1 MKLPLRVANINHQR
15 EMTVNDDA
23 GVEALLKDAIYR
35 AQQNL
40 ISLQDA
46 DGYWIGELIVD
57 STLCSDYIT
66 FMHWS
71 GEIDLELRQKC
82 VDHILSRQLP
92 DGGWNIYPEGP
103 SEVNA
108 SVKAYL
114 SLKLAGFS
122 RDDPLL
128 ALARAKIHELGGIE
142 KTNTYARLYLALL
155 GQIPWDAVPTIPVE
169 FLLLPRWLPVHLY
182 AVSSWTRAMVVPLA
196 IINNYKPTRALA
208 EDRGIRELY
217 IDPTKVPRQRASGL
231 KQFFILIDRCLKL
244 IEGNGI
250 LPLRK
255 SALAVAERWMIERIG
270 DGCSGLAAI
279 FPAMLNSMIAL
290 RCLGYRPD
298 HPIYR
303 KAEADF
309 RELFVDDEQG
319 FRIQPCFSPIWDTA
333 ITLVALARSGIDESH
348 PSSRNAVRWLLSQ
361 EVRIAGDWV
370 VNNPAPEPT
379 GWCFEFNNPYC
390 PDVDDTA
397 MVLLA
402 LHIAGYRED
411 PALYDRVVRWL
422 LSFQNRDGG
431 WAAFDKDVQNP
442 LLENVPF
449 ADHNAILDP
458 SCCDVT
464 ARVLEILG
472 NLGFRQ
478 THHAIG
484 RAVRFL
490 KEKQEKDGAWY
501 GRWGVNYIYGTSQ
514 VLRGLLAIDVDM
526 NEPWVQRGRDW
537 LERHQNADGGWGE
550 TVASYDDSELRGRGV
565 STPSQTAWA
574 VLGLCAFQETRR
586 RSIENGIRYLINTQ
600 NPDGSWS
607 ETLITGTG
615 FPRVFYLK
623 YDMYRNNW
631 PLLAL
636 ARYGAGISVSR
647 PQTAIASRVADIVHH
662 HPERDPEA
670 AFSSLISGFV
680 SLPVFALLK
689 DLLTKLDHG

>member
-1 MKLPLRVANINHQR
+1 
-15 EMTVNDDA
+15 
-23 GVEALLKDAIYR
+23 
-35 AQQNL
+35 
-40 ISLQDA
+40 
-46 DGYWIGELIVD
+46 
-57 STLCSDYIT
+57 
-66 FMHWS
+66 MHWS
-71 GEIDLELRQKC
+71 GAVDIELQQKC

-92 DGGWNIYPEGP
+92 DGGWNIYPDGP
-103 SEVNA
+103 SEINA

-122 RDDPLL
+122 QDDPLL
-128 ALARAKIHELGGIE
+128 RLAHAKIRELGGVE
-142 KTNTYARLYLALL
+142 RTNTYARLYLALL

-169 FLLLPRWLPVHLY
+169 FLLLPKWLPINLY

-196 IINNYKPTRALA
+196 IINHYKPTRALP
-208 EDRGIRELY
+208 EEKGIRELY
-217 IDPTKVPRQRASGL
+217 LDPTQVPWQRASGL
-231 KQFFILIDRCLKL
+231 KQFFIFIDRCLKL
-244 IEGNGI
+244 IERHRI
-250 LPLRK
+250 QPLRRT
-255 SALAVAERWMIERIG
+255 ALAVAESWMIERIG

-290 RCLGYRPD
+290 RCLGYEPN
-298 HPIYR
+298 HPVYR

-309 RELFVDDEQG
+309 RELFVEDEQG

-333 ITLVALARSGIDESH
+333 ITLVALARSGIDASH
-348 PSSRNAVRWLLSQ
+348 PSSRHAVRWLLSQ

-370 VNNPAPEPT
+370 VNNPGPEPT

-402 LHIAGYRED
+402 LHTAGYCGD
-411 PALYDRVVRWL
+411 SALYDRVVRWL

-472 NLGFRQ
+472 NLGFRPG
-478 THHAIG
+478 HREID
-484 RAVRFL
+484 RAVHFL
-490 KEKQEKDGAWY
+490 KEKQETEGAWY

-514 VLRGLLAIDVDM
+514 VLRGLLAIGVDM
-526 NEPWVQRGRDW
+526 NETWIQRGRDW

-550 TVASYDDSELRGRGV
+550 TVASYDDSKLRGHGT

-574 VLGLCAFQETRR
+574 LLGLCAFQDTRR
-586 RSIENGIRYLINTQ
+586 KSIENGIRYLIHTQ

-607 ETLITGTG
+607 ETLVTGTG

-631 PLLAL
+631 PLMAL
-636 ARYGAGISVSR
+636 ARYSGDASVNL
-647 PQTAIASRVADIVHH
+647 PQTAIASSGVNAVDQGSE
-662 HPERDPEA
+662 PYPEA
-670 AFSSLISGFV
+670 AFSSLISSFG
-680 SLPVFALLK
+680 SLPVFVTLK
-689 DLLTKLDHG
+689 DFLTKLNHG

>member
-1 MKLPLRVANINHQR
+1 MVNHK
-15 EMTVNDDA
+15 A
-23 GVEALLKDAIYR
+23 GAHALLKEAISR
-35 AQQNL
+35 AQENL
-40 ISLQDA
+40 ISLQHPE
-46 DGYWIGELIVD
+46 GYWIGELIVD
-57 STLCSDYIT
+57 STLCSDYVT

-71 GEIDLELRQKC
+71 GNIDLALQQKC
-82 VDHILSRQLP
+82 IDHILARQLP

-103 SEVNA
+103 AEVNA

-114 SLKLAGFS
+114 ALKLAGFS
-122 RDDPLL
+122 REDRIL

-169 FLLLPRWLPVHLY
+169 FLLLPRWLPVNLY

-196 IINNYKPTRALA
+196 IINHYKPTRTLPD
-208 EDRGIRELY
+208 ERGIRELY
-217 IDPTKVPRQRASGL
+217 LDPTSVPHHKTSGL
-231 KQFFILIDRCLKL
+231 KQFFILIDRCLKF
-244 IEGNGI
+244 IEQNEF
-250 LPLRK
+250 LPLRRA
-255 SALAVAERWMIERIG
+255 ALSVAERWMLERIG

-290 RCLGYRPD
+290 RCIGYSPD
-298 HPIYR
+298 HPTYR

-319 FRIQPCFSPIWDTA
+319 FRIQPCFSPVWDTA
-333 ITLVALARSGIDESH
+333 ITLVSLARSGISQYHPASH
-348 PSSRNAVRWLLSQ
+348 KAVRWLLAQ
-361 EVRIAGDWV
+361 EVRIAGDWAV
-370 VNNPAPEPT
+370 SNPEPEPT

-402 LHIAGYRED
+402 LHTAGYQDD
-411 PALYDRVVRWL
+411 PSLYDRVVRWL

-472 NLGFRQ
+472 DLGFRPA
-478 THHAIG
+478 HPAIR
-484 RAVRFL
+484 RAARFL
-490 KEKQEKDGAWY
+490 KEKQESDGSWY

-514 VLRGLLAIDVDM
+514 VLRGLRAIGVDM
-526 NEPWVQRGRDW
+526 DKPWVRRGRDW
-537 LERHQNADGGWGE
+537 LEAHQNEDGGWGE
-550 TVASYDDSELRGRGV
+550 TVASYEDPSLRGQGA
-565 STPSQTAWA
+565 STPSQSAWA
-574 VLGLCAFQETRR
+574 LLGLCAFPEMNRK
-586 RSIENGIRYLINTQ
+586 SVEKGVEYLVSTQ

-631 PLLAL
+631 PLMAL
-636 ARYGAGISVSR
+636 ARYASGVSASGPEPGLLPGILSEVDHNRELEPS
-647 PQTAIASRVADIVHH
+647 T
-662 HPERDPEA
+662 EA
-670 AFSSLISGFV
+670 AFSSLISGFA
-680 SLPVFALLK
+680 SLPVFVLLK
-689 DLLTKLDHG
+689 DFLTK

>member
-1 MKLPLRVANINHQR
+1 M
-15 EMTVNDDA
+15 VNDDA
-23 GVEALLKDAIYR
+23 GVHALLKQAISR
-35 AQQNL
+35 AQQHL
-40 ISLQDA
+40 ISLQHPE
-46 DGYWIGELIVD
+46 GYWIGELIVD
-57 STLCSDYIT
+57 STLCSDYVT
-66 FMHWS
+66 FMHWA
-71 GEIDLELRQKC
+71 GDVDLDLQQKC
-82 VDHILSRQLP
+82 IDHILCRQLP

-114 SLKLAGFS
+114 ALTLAGFS
-122 RDDPLL
+122 KEDPILT
-128 ALARAKIHELGGIE
+128 LARTKIRELGGIE

-169 FLLLPRWLPVHLY
+169 FLLLPRWLPVNLY
-182 AVSSWTRAMVVPLA
+182 AVSAWTRAMVVPLA
-196 IINNYKPTRALA
+196 IINHYKPTRVLPA
-208 EDRGIRELY
+208 ERGISELY
-217 IDPTKVPRQRASGL
+217 LDPTKVPRTKAAGL
-231 KQFFILIDRCLKL
+231 KQFFIVIDRCLKI
-244 IEGNGI
+244 IERNRI

-255 SALAVAERWMIERIG
+255 TALNVAEQWMLERIG

-290 RCLGYRPD
+290 RCIGYPAS
-298 HPIYR
+298 HPIYQ
-303 KAEADF
+303 KADADF

-319 FRIQPCFSPIWDTA
+319 FRIQPCFSPVWDTA
-333 ITLVALARSGIDESH
+333 ITLVSLSRSGIGENH
-348 PSSRNAVRWLLSQ
+348 QASRKAVGWLLAQ
-361 EVRIAGDWV
+361 EVRIAGDWA
-370 VNNPAPEPT
+370 VNNPKPEPT
-379 GWCFEFNNPYC
+379 GWCFEFNNPFS

-402 LHIAGYRED
+402 LYTAGYRDD
-411 PALYDRVVRWL
+411 PSLYDRVVRWL

-472 NLGFRQ
+472 DLGFRPG
-478 THHAIG
+478 HPAID
-484 RAVRFL
+484 RATLYLR
-490 KEKQEKDGAWY
+490 ETQESDGAWY

-514 VLRGLLAIDVDM
+514 VLRGLRAVGLDM
-526 NEPWVQRGRDW
+526 NEPWIQRGREW
-537 LERHQNADGGWGE
+537 LESCQNEDGGWGE
-550 TVASYDDSELRGRGV
+550 TLASYDDASLRGKGV
-565 STPSQTAWA
+565 STPSQSAWA
-574 VLGLCAFQETRR
+574 LLGLCAFQEVN
-586 RSIENGIRYLINTQ
+586 RSSVERGVHYLVSSQ

-631 PLLAL
+631 PLMAL
-636 ARYGAGISVSR
+636 ARYAMGVSANGR
-647 PQTAIASRVADIVHH
+647 ETEILSDLATEAH
-662 HPERDPEA
+662 RDSALQPTQEA
-670 AFSSLISGFV
+670 AFSSLISSFA
-680 SLPVFALLK
+680 SLPVFVLVK
-689 DLLTKLDHG
+689 DLLTKLNHG

>member
-1 MKLPLRVANINHQR
+1 MVNH
-15 EMTVNDDA
+15 DA
-23 GVEALLKDAIYR
+23 GAHGLLEQAITR
-35 AQQNL
+35 AQQHL
-40 ISLQDA
+40 ISLQDPE
-46 DGYWIGELIVD
+46 GYWIGELIVD
-57 STLCSDYIT
+57 STLCSDYVT

-71 GEIDLELRQKC
+71 GDVDLNLQQKC
-82 VDHILSRQLP
+82 IDHILSRQLP

-114 SLKLAGFS
+114 ALKLAGFS
-122 RDDPLL
+122 KEDTILS
-128 ALARAKIHELGGIE
+128 LARAKIHELGGIE

-169 FLLLPRWLPVHLY
+169 FLLLPRWLPVNLY

-196 IINNYKPTRALA
+196 IINHYKPTRALPD
-208 EDRGIRELY
+208 ERGIRELY
-217 IDPTKVPRQRASGL
+217 LDPTRVPHHKTSGL
-231 KQFFILIDRCLKL
+231 KQFFILIDRCLKF
-244 IEGNGI
+244 IERNGY
-250 LPLRK
+250 LPLRRA
-255 SALAVAERWMIERIG
+255 ALNVAERWMLERIG

-279 FPAMLNSMIAL
+279 FPAMLNSLIAL
-290 RCLGYRPD
+290 RCIGYLPD

-303 KAEADF
+303 KADADF

-333 ITLVALARSGIDESH
+333 ITLVSLARSGISQHH
-348 PSSRNAVRWLLSQ
+348 PSSRKAVQWLLSQ
-361 EVRIAGDWV
+361 EVRIAGDWA
-370 VNNPAPEPT
+370 VNNPEPEPT

-402 LHIAGYRED
+402 LHTAGYQAD
-411 PALYDRVVRWL
+411 PSLYERVVRWL

-478 THHAIG
+478 RHPAIRHAT
-484 RAVRFL
+484 RFL
-490 KEKQEKDGAWY
+490 KEKQEPDGAWY

-514 VLRGLLAIDVDM
+514 VLRGLRAIGMDM
-526 NEPWVQRGRDW
+526 SEPWIERGRDW
-537 LERHQNADGGWGE
+537 LEVRQNEDGGWGE
-550 TVASYDDSELRGRGV
+550 TVASYYDPSLRGQGA
-565 STPSQTAWA
+565 STPSQSAWA
-574 VLGLCAFQETRR
+574 LLGLCAFPQVNRKSVERAVD
-586 RSIENGIRYLINTQ
+586 YLVSTQ

-631 PLLAL
+631 PLMAL
-636 ARYGAGISVSR
+636 ARFASGVPAYRPESGLLSGILSDVEHNQELAPST
-647 PQTAIASRVADIVHH
+647 QA
-662 HPERDPEA
+662 E
-670 AFSSLISGFV
+670 FSSLFSGFA
-680 SLPVFALLK
+680 SLPVFVLLK
-689 DLLTKLDHG
+689 DFLTK

>member
-1 MKLPLRVANINHQR
+1 
-15 EMTVNDDA
+15 MTVNDDA
-23 GVEALLKDAIYR
+23 GVEALLKDAISR

-40 ISLQDA
+40 ISLQNP
-46 DGYWIGELIVD
+46 DGYWLGELIVD

-71 GEIDLELRQKC
+71 GDIDLELQQKC

-92 DGGWNIYPEGP
+92 DGGWNIYSEGP

-114 SLKLAGFS
+114 ALKLAGFS
-122 RDDPLL
+122 QEDPLL
-128 ALARAKIHELGGIE
+128 TLARAKIRELGGIE

-155 GQIPWDAVPTIPVE
+155 GQITWDAVPTIPVE
-169 FLLLPRWLPVHLY
+169 FLLLPKWLPVHLY

-196 IINNYKPTRALA
+196 IINHYKPTRALA
-208 EDRGIRELY
+208 EEKGIRELY
-217 IDPTKVPRQRASGL
+217 LEPTKVPRQRASGL
-231 KQFFILIDRCLKL
+231 KQFFILIDRCLKW

-250 LPLRK
+250 LPLRE
-255 SALAVAERWMIERIG
+255 SALIVAEQWMIERIG

-298 HPIYR
+298 HPIYQ

-333 ITLVALARSGIDESH
+333 ITLVALARSGIDKSH
-348 PSSRNAVRWLLSQ
+348 SASRNAVRWLLSQ
-361 EVRIAGDWV
+361 EVRIPGDWV
-370 VNNPAPEPT
+370 VNNPEPEPT
-379 GWCFEFNNPYC
+379 GWCFEFNNPFC

-402 LHIAGYRED
+402 LHTAGYRD
-411 PALYDRVVRWL
+411 DQALYDRVVRWL

-472 NLGFRQ
+472 NIGFRQ
-478 THHAIG
+478 KHQAIHRG
-484 RAVRFL
+484 VQFL
-490 KEKQEKDGAWY
+490 KEEQEKDGAWY

-514 VLRGLLAIDVDM
+514 VLRGLVAIGVDM
-526 NEPWVQRGRDW
+526 NEPWVQKGRDW

-550 TVASYDDSELRGRGV
+550 TVASYEDSKLRGRGV

-574 VLGLCAFQETRR
+574 LLGLCAFQQTHRK
-586 RSIENGIRYLINTQ
+586 SIENGIHYLISTQ

-636 ARYGAGISVSR
+636 ARYQAGISVGR
-647 PQTAIASRVADIVHH
+647 PELAVASRAGEIVHH
-662 HPERDPEA
+662 RPEPEAEA
-670 AFSSLISGFV
+670 AFSSLISGFG
-680 SLPVFALLK
+680 SLPVFGLLK
-689 DLLTKLDHG
+689 EFLTKLNHG

>member
-1 MKLPLRVANINHQR
+1 MVNHK
-15 EMTVNDDA
+15 A
-23 GVEALLKDAIYR
+23 GAHALLKEAISR
-35 AQQNL
+35 AQEHL
-40 ISLQDA
+40 ISLQHPE
-46 DGYWIGELIVD
+46 GYWIGELIVD
-57 STLCSDYIT
+57 STLCSDYVT

-71 GEIDLELRQKC
+71 GDIDLALQQKC
-82 VDHILSRQLP
+82 VDHILARQLP

-103 SEVNA
+103 AEVNA

-114 SLKLAGFS
+114 ALKLAGFS
-122 RDDPLL
+122 QQDRILS
-128 ALARAKIHELGGIE
+128 LARAKIHELGGIE

-155 GQIPWDAVPTIPVE
+155 DQIPWDAVPTIPVE
-169 FLLLPRWLPVHLY
+169 FLLLPRWLPVNLY

-196 IINNYKPTRALA
+196 IINHYKPTRTLPD
-208 EDRGIRELY
+208 ERGIRELY
-217 IDPTKVPRQRASGL
+217 LDPTSVPHHKTSGL
-231 KQFFILIDRCLKL
+231 KQFFILIDRCLKF
-244 IEGNGI
+244 IERNGF
-250 LPLRK
+250 LPLRQV
-255 SALAVAERWMIERIG
+255 ALSVAERWMLERIG

-290 RCLGYRPD
+290 RCIGYSPN
-298 HPIYR
+298 HPTYR
-303 KAEADF
+303 KADADF

-319 FRIQPCFSPIWDTA
+319 FRIQPCFSPVWDTA
-333 ITLVALARSGIDESH
+333 ITLVSLARSGISQYH
-348 PSSRNAVRWLLSQ
+348 PASRKAVHWLLAQ
-361 EVRIAGDWV
+361 EVRIAGDWAV
-370 VNNPAPEPT
+370 SNPEPEPT

-402 LHIAGYRED
+402 LHTAGYQDD
-411 PALYDRVVRWL
+411 PPLYDRVVRWL

-472 NLGFRQ
+472 DLGFRPA
-478 THHAIG
+478 HPAIR
-484 RAVRFL
+484 RAARFL
-490 KEKQEKDGAWY
+490 KEKQESDGSWY

-514 VLRGLLAIDVDM
+514 VLRGLRAIGVDM
-526 NEPWVQRGRDW
+526 DKPWVRRGRDW
-537 LERHQNADGGWGE
+537 LEAHQNEDGGWGE
-550 TVASYDDSELRGRGV
+550 TVASYEDPSLRGQGA
-565 STPSQTAWA
+565 STPSQSAWA
-574 VLGLCAFQETRR
+574 LLGLCAFPEMNRK
-586 RSIENGIRYLINTQ
+586 SVEKGVEYLVSTQ

-631 PLLAL
+631 PLMAL
-636 ARYGAGISVSR
+636 ARYASGVSASR
-647 PQTAIASRVADIVHH
+647 PEPGML
-662 HPERDPEA
+662 PEILNEVDRNRELEPSTEA
-670 AFSSLISGFV
+670 AFSSLISGFA
-680 SLPVFALLK
+680 SLPVFVLLK
-689 DLLTKLDHG
+689 DFLTK

>member
-1 MKLPLRVANINHQR
+1 M
-15 EMTVNDDA
+15 VNDHE
-23 GVEALLKDAIYR
+23 GSQGLLKQAISR
-35 AQQNL
+35 AQQHLINL
-40 ISLQDA
+40 QHPE
-46 DGYWIGELIVD
+46 GYWIGELVVD
-57 STLCSDYIT
+57 STLCSDYVT

-71 GEIDLELRQKC
+71 GDVDLDLQQKC
-82 VDHILSRQLP
+82 IDHILSRQVP
-92 DGGWNIYPEGP
+92 DGGWNNYHEGP

-108 SVKAYL
+108 SVKAYFAL
-114 SLKLAGFS
+114 TLAGFS
-122 RDDPLL
+122 KEDPTLVQ
-128 ALARAKIHELGGIE
+128 ARAKIRALGGIE

-169 FLLLPRWLPVHLY
+169 FLLLPHWLPVNLY
-182 AVSSWTRAMVVPLA
+182 AVSAWTRAMVVPLA
-196 IINNYKPTRALA
+196 IINHYKPTRPLA
-208 EDRGIRELY
+208 ADHGIAELY
-217 IDPTKVPRQRASGL
+217 LDPTKVPHPKAAGL

-244 IEGNGI
+244 VERNGI

-255 SALAVAERWMIERIG
+255 VALNVAEQWMLERIG

-290 RCLGYRPD
+290 RCIGYAVT
-298 HPIYR
+298 HPVYQ

-319 FRIQPCFSPIWDTA
+319 FRIQPCFSPVWDTA
-333 ITLVALARSGIDESH
+333 ITLTTLSRSGISPSH
-348 PSSRNAVRWLLSQ
+348 SATRKAVDWLLAQ

-370 VNNPAPEPT
+370 VNNPEPEPT
-379 GWCFEFNNPYC
+379 GWCFEFNNPFS

-402 LHIAGYRED
+402 LHTAQYEDD

-422 LSFQNRDGG
+422 ISFQNRDGG

-464 ARVLEILG
+464 ARVVEILG
-472 NLGFRQ
+472 FLGFRP
-478 THHAIG
+478 THLAIE
-484 RAVRFL
+484 RAIRFL
-490 KEKQEKDGAWY
+490 KDQQEYDGAWY

-514 VLRGLLAIDVDM
+514 VLRGLRAIGLDM
-526 NEPWVQRGRDW
+526 NEPWIQRGRDW
-537 LERHQNADGGWGE
+537 LEACQNEDGGWGE
-550 TVASYDDSELRGRGV
+550 SVASYDDPSLRGKGA
-565 STPSQTAWA
+565 STPSQSAWA
-574 VLGLCAFQETRR
+574 LLGLCAFQSLNRTSVER
-586 RSIENGIRYLINTQ
+586 GVHYLTSTQ

-631 PLLAL
+631 PLMAL
-636 ARYGAGISVSR
+636 ARYASGISADR
-647 PQTAIASRVADIVHH
+647 PESQTALESAEGLHRSSQIQRAQETVF
-662 HPERDPEA
+662 P
-670 AFSSLISGFV
+670 SLISSFA
-680 SLPVFALLK
+680 SLPLFVVLK
-689 DLLTKLDHG
+689 DLLTKLNHG

>member
-1 MKLPLRVANINHQR
+1 
-15 EMTVNDDA
+15 
-23 GVEALLKDAIYR
+23 
-35 AQQNL
+35 
-40 ISLQDA
+40 
-46 DGYWIGELIVD
+46 
-57 STLCSDYIT
+57 
-66 FMHWS
+66 
-71 GEIDLELRQKC
+71 
-82 VDHILSRQLP
+82 
-92 DGGWNIYPEGP
+92 
-103 SEVNA
+103 
-108 SVKAYL
+108 
-114 SLKLAGFS
+114 
-122 RDDPLL
+122 
-128 ALARAKIHELGGIE
+128 
-142 KTNTYARLYLALL
+142 
-155 GQIPWDAVPTIPVE
+155 
-169 FLLLPRWLPVHLY
+169 
-182 AVSSWTRAMVVPLA
+182 
-196 IINNYKPTRALA
+196 
-208 EDRGIRELY
+208 
-217 IDPTKVPRQRASGL
+217 L

-255 SALAVAERWMIERIG
+255 SALAVAEQWMIERIG

-298 HPIYR
+298 HPIYQ

-309 RELFVDDEQG
+309 RELFVEDEQG

-333 ITLVALARSGIDESH
+333 ITLVALARSGIDKSH
-348 PSSRNAVRWLLSQ
+348 CASRNAVRWLLSQ
-361 EVRIAGDWV
+361 EVRIPGDWV
-370 VNNPAPEPT
+370 VNNPEPEPT
-379 GWCFEFNNPYC
+379 GWCFEFNNPFC

-402 LHIAGYRED
+402 LHTAEYCD
-411 PALYDRVVRWL
+411 DQALYDRVVRWL

-472 NLGFRQ
+472 NIGFRQ
-478 THHAIG
+478 KHQAIRRG
-484 RAVRFL
+484 VQFL

-514 VLRGLLAIDVDM
+514 VLRGLVAIGVDM
-526 NEPWVQRGRDW
+526 NEPWVQKGRDW

-550 TVASYDDSELRGRGV
+550 TVASYEDSKLRGRGV

-574 VLGLCAFQETRR
+574 LLGLCAFQQTHRK
-586 RSIENGIRYLINTQ
+586 SIENGVRYLIGTQ

-636 ARYGAGISVSR
+636 ARYQAGISVNR
-647 PQTAIASRVADIVHH
+647 PEVAVASRAAETVHH
-662 HPERDPEA
+662 RPEPEPEA
-670 AFSSLISGFV
+670 AFSSLISGFG
-680 SLPVFALLK
+680 SLPVFGLLK
-689 DLLTKLDHG
+689 ELLTKLNHG

>member
-1 MKLPLRVANINHQR
+1 
-15 EMTVNDDA
+15 
-23 GVEALLKDAIYR
+23 
-35 AQQNL
+35 
-40 ISLQDA
+40 
-46 DGYWIGELIVD
+46 
-57 STLCSDYIT
+57 
-66 FMHWS
+66 MHWS
-71 GEIDLELRQKC
+71 GAVDLELQQKC
-82 VDHILSRQLP
+82 IDHILSRQLP

-103 SEVNA
+103 SEINA

-122 RDDPLL
+122 QDDPLL
-128 ALARAKIHELGGIE
+128 RLAHTKIHELGGVE
-142 KTNTYARLYLALL
+142 RTNTYARLYLALL
-155 GQIPWDAVPTIPVE
+155 GQIPWESVPTIPVE
-169 FLLLPRWLPVHLY
+169 FLLLPRWLPVNLY

-196 IINNYKPTRALA
+196 IINYYKPTRALP
-208 EDRGIRELY
+208 EDKGIRELY
-217 IDPTKVPRQRASGL
+217 LDPTQVPRQRTSGL
-231 KQFFILIDRCLKL
+231 KQFFILIDRCLKF
-244 IEGNGI
+244 IEGQGF
-250 LPLRK
+250 LPLRRT
-255 SALAVAERWMIERIG
+255 ALAVAERWMIERIG

-290 RCLGYRPD
+290 RCLGYQPN
-298 HPIYR
+298 HPVYQ
-303 KAEADF
+303 KADADF

-333 ITLVALARSGIDESH
+333 ITLVALARSGIDASH

-370 VNNPAPEPT
+370 VNNPGPEPT

-402 LHIAGYRED
+402 LHTAGYCGD
-411 PALYDRVVRWL
+411 SALYDRVVRWL

-472 NLGFRQ
+472 NLGFRPG
-478 THHAIG
+478 HHEID
-484 RAVRFL
+484 RAVHFL
-490 KEKQEKDGAWY
+490 KEKQETDGAWY

-514 VLRGLLAIDVDM
+514 VLRGLLAIGVDM
-526 NEPWVQRGRDW
+526 NETWVQRGRDW

-550 TVASYDDSELRGRGV
+550 TVASYDDPKLRGQGA

-574 VLGLCAFQETRR
+574 LLGLCAFQQIRR
-586 RSIENGIRYLINTQ
+586 KSIEKGIQYLIHTQ

-631 PLLAL
+631 PLMAL
-636 ARYGAGISVSR
+636 ARYSGEVSVNP
-647 PQTAIASRVADIVHH
+647 PQTAIASRGVNAVDRGSE
-662 HPERDPEA
+662 PYLEA
-670 AFSSLISGFV
+670 AFSSLISSFG
-680 SLPVFALLK
+680 SLPVFVLLK
-689 DLLTKLDHG
+689 DLLTKLNHG

>member
-1 MKLPLRVANINHQR
+1 MVNH
-15 EMTVNDDA
+15 DA
-23 GVEALLKDAIYR
+23 GAHALLQQAITR
-35 AQQNL
+35 AQENL
-40 ISLQDA
+40 ISLQHPE
-46 DGYWIGELIVD
+46 GYWIGELIVD
-57 STLCSDYIT
+57 STLCSDYVT

-71 GEIDLELRQKC
+71 GDIDLNLQQKC

-114 SLKLAGFS
+114 ALKLAGFS
-122 RDDPLL
+122 QEDGILS
-128 ALARAKIHELGGIE
+128 LARAKIHELGGIE
-142 KTNTYARLYLALL
+142 KTTTYARLYLALL

-169 FLLLPRWLPVHLY
+169 FLLLPRWLAVNLY

-196 IINNYKPTRALA
+196 IINHYKPTRALPD
-208 EDRGIRELY
+208 ERGIRELY
-217 IDPTKVPRQRASGL
+217 LDPTRVPHHKTSGL
-231 KQFFILIDRCLKL
+231 KQFFVLIDRCLKL
-244 IEGNGI
+244 IERNGF
-250 LPLRK
+250 LPLRQA
-255 SALAVAERWMIERIG
+255 ALNVAERWMLERIG

-290 RCLGYRPD
+290 RCIGYLPD

-303 KAEADF
+303 KADADF

-333 ITLVALARSGIDESH
+333 ITLVSLARSGISQHH
-348 PSSRNAVRWLLSQ
+348 PCSRKAVQWLLSQ
-361 EVRIAGDWV
+361 EVRIAGDWA
-370 VNNPAPEPT
+370 VNNPEPDPT

-402 LHIAGYRED
+402 LHTAGYQAD
-411 PALYDRVVRWL
+411 LSLYDRVVRWL

-472 NLGFRQ
+472 DLGFRPE
-478 THHAIG
+478 HPAIRRAIG
-484 RAVRFL
+484 FL
-490 KEKQEKDGAWY
+490 KEKQEPDGAWY

-514 VLRGLLAIDVDM
+514 VLRGLRAICVNM
-526 NEPWVQRGRDW
+526 SEPWIERGRDW
-537 LERHQNADGGWGE
+537 LEACQNEDGGWGE
-550 TVASYDDSELRGRGV
+550 TVASYDDPSLRGQGV
-565 STPSQTAWA
+565 STPSQSAWA
-574 VLGLCAFQETRR
+574 LLGLCAFPQVNRNSVERAV
-586 RSIENGIRYLINTQ
+586 EYLVSTQ

-631 PLLAL
+631 PLMAL
-636 ARYGAGISVSR
+636 ARY
-647 PQTAIASRVADIVHH
+647 ASRVSADQ
-662 HPERDPEA
+662 PESGLLSGVLSDVGSNPELEPSTEA
-670 AFSSLISGFV
+670 AFSSLISGFA
-680 SLPVFALLK
+680 SLPVFVLLR
-689 DLLTKLDHG
+689 DLLTK

>member
-1 MKLPLRVANINHQR
+1 MNHD
-15 EMTVNDDA
+15 EGA
-23 GVEALLKDAIYR
+23 HALLEQAISR
-35 AQQNL
+35 AQRNL
-40 ISLQDA
+40 ISLQHPE
-46 DGYWIGELIVD
+46 GYWIGELIVD
-57 STLCSDYIT
+57 STLCSDYVT

-71 GEIDLELRQKC
+71 GDIDLDLQQKC
-82 VDHILSRQLP
+82 IDHILSRQLP

-114 SLKLAGFS
+114 ALKLAGFS
-122 RDDPLL
+122 GEDRLL
-128 ALARAKIHELGGIE
+128 TLARAKIHELGGIE

-169 FLLLPRWLPVHLY
+169 FLLLPRWLPVNLY

-196 IINNYKPTRALA
+196 IINHYKPTRALPD
-208 EDRGIRELY
+208 ERGIRELY
-217 IDPTKVPRQRASGL
+217 LDPTRVPHHKTSGL
-231 KQFFILIDRCLKL
+231 KQFFILIDRCLKFV
-244 IEGNGI
+244 ERVGY

-255 SALAVAERWMIERIG
+255 AALNVAERWMLERIG

-279 FPAMLNSMIAL
+279 FPAMLNSLIAL
-290 RCLGYRPD
+290 RCIGYLPD

-303 KAEADF
+303 KADSDF
-309 RELFVDDEQG
+309 RELFVDDDQG

-333 ITLVALARSGIDESH
+333 ITLVSLARSGISQDH
-348 PSSRNAVRWLLSQ
+348 SSSGKAVQWLLSQ
-361 EVRIAGDWV
+361 EVRIAGDWA
-370 VNNPAPEPT
+370 VNNPEPEPT

-402 LHIAGYRED
+402 LHTAGYQAD

-472 NLGFRQ
+472 NLGFRPQ
-478 THHAIG
+478 RPAI
-484 RAVRFL
+484 RQATRFL
-490 KEKQEKDGAWY
+490 KEKQEPDGAWY

-514 VLRGLLAIDVDM
+514 VLRGLQAIGVDM
-526 NEPWVQRGRDW
+526 SEPWIERGRDW
-537 LERHQNADGGWGE
+537 LEARQNEDGGWGE
-550 TVASYDDSELRGRGV
+550 TVASYYDPNLRGQGV
-565 STPSQTAWA
+565 STPSQSAWA
-574 VLGLCAFQETRR
+574 LLGLCAFPQVNRQSVERAVEHLV
-586 RSIENGIRYLINTQ
+586 STQ

-631 PLLAL
+631 PLMAL
-636 ARYGAGISVSR
+636 ARYASGISANR
-647 PQTAIASRVADIVHH
+647 PESGLLSEMLSDANHS
-662 HPERDPEA
+662 PELEPSTEA
-670 AFSSLISGFV
+670 AFSSLISGFA
-680 SLPVFALLK
+680 SLPVFVLLK
-689 DLLTKLDHG
+689 DFLTK

>member
-1 MKLPLRVANINHQR
+1 MVNH
-15 EMTVNDDA
+15 DA
-23 GVEALLKDAIYR
+23 GAHALLEQAITR
-35 AQQNL
+35 AQENL
-40 ISLQDA
+40 ISLQHPE
-46 DGYWIGELIVD
+46 GYWIGELVVD
-57 STLCSDYIT
+57 STLCSDYVT

-71 GEIDLELRQKC
+71 GDIDFNLQQKC

-114 SLKLAGFS
+114 ALKLAGFS
-122 RDDPLL
+122 QEDRILS
-128 ALARAKIHELGGIE
+128 LARAKIHELGGIE
-142 KTNTYARLYLALL
+142 ETNTYARLYLALL

-169 FLLLPRWLPVHLY
+169 FLLLPRWLPVNLY

-196 IINNYKPTRALA
+196 IINHYKPTRALPD
-208 EDRGIRELY
+208 ERGIRELY
-217 IDPTKVPRQRASGL
+217 LDPTRVPHLKTSGL
-231 KQFFILIDRCLKL
+231 KQFFVLIDRCLKF
-244 IEGNGI
+244 IERNGF
-250 LPLRK
+250 LPLRQA
-255 SALAVAERWMIERIG
+255 ALNVAERWMLERIG

-290 RCLGYRPD
+290 RCIGYLPD

-303 KAEADF
+303 KADADF

-333 ITLVALARSGIDESH
+333 ITLVALARSGISQHH
-348 PSSRNAVRWLLSQ
+348 PSSRKAVQWLLSQ
-361 EVRIAGDWV
+361 EVRIAGDWA
-370 VNNPAPEPT
+370 VNNAEPDPT

-402 LHIAGYRED
+402 LHTAGYQAD
-411 PALYDRVVRWL
+411 LSLYDRVVRWL

-472 NLGFRQ
+472 DLGFRPG
-478 THHAIG
+478 HPAIRHAI
-484 RAVRFL
+484 RFL
-490 KEKQEKDGAWY
+490 KEKQEPDGAWY

-514 VLRGLLAIDVDM
+514 VLRGLRAISLNM
-526 NEPWVQRGRDW
+526 SEPWIERGRDW
-537 LERHQNADGGWGE
+537 LEARQNEDGGWGE
-550 TVASYDDSELRGRGV
+550 TVASYDDPSLRGQGV
-565 STPSQTAWA
+565 STPSQSAWA
-574 VLGLCAFQETRR
+574 LLGLCAFPQVNRNSVERAV
-586 RSIENGIRYLINTQ
+586 EYLVSTQ

-631 PLLAL
+631 PLMAL
-636 ARYGAGISVSR
+636 ARY
-647 PQTAIASRVADIVHH
+647 ASRVSADQ
-662 HPERDPEA
+662 PESGLLSGVLSDVGSNPELEPSPEA
-670 AFSSLISGFV
+670 AFSSLISGFA
-680 SLPVFALLK
+680 SLPVFVLLK
-689 DLLTKLDHG
+689 DLLTK

>member
-1 MKLPLRVANINHQR
+1 MVNH
-15 EMTVNDDA
+15 DA
-23 GVEALLKDAIYR
+23 GAHALLEQAITR
-35 AQQNL
+35 AQENL
-40 ISLQDA
+40 ISLQHPE
-46 DGYWIGELIVD
+46 GYWIGELIVD
-57 STLCSDYIT
+57 STLCSDYVT

-71 GEIDLELRQKC
+71 GDIDLNLQQKC

-114 SLKLAGFS
+114 ALKLAGFS
-122 RDDPLL
+122 QEDRILS
-128 ALARAKIHELGGIE
+128 LARAKIHELGGIE
-142 KTNTYARLYLALL
+142 ETNTYARLYLALL

-169 FLLLPRWLPVHLY
+169 FLLLPRWLPVNLY

-196 IINNYKPTRALA
+196 IINHYKPTRALPD
-208 EDRGIRELY
+208 ERGIRELY
-217 IDPTKVPRQRASGL
+217 LDPTRVPHLKTSGL
-231 KQFFILIDRCLKL
+231 KQFFVLIDRCLKS
-244 IEGNGI
+244 IERNGF
-250 LPLRK
+250 LPLRQA
-255 SALAVAERWMIERIG
+255 ALNVAERWMLERIG

-290 RCLGYRPD
+290 RCIGYLPD

-303 KAEADF
+303 KADADF

-333 ITLVALARSGIDESH
+333 ITLVALARSGISQHH
-348 PSSRNAVRWLLSQ
+348 PSSRKAVQWLLSQ
-361 EVRIAGDWV
+361 EVRIAGDWA
-370 VNNPAPEPT
+370 VNNPEPDPT

-402 LHIAGYRED
+402 LHTAGYQTD
-411 PALYDRVVRWL
+411 LSLYDRVVRWL

-472 NLGFRQ
+472 DLGFRPG
-478 THHAIG
+478 HPAIRHAI
-484 RAVRFL
+484 RFL
-490 KEKQEKDGAWY
+490 KEKQESDGAWY

-514 VLRGLLAIDVDM
+514 VLRGLRAIGLNM
-526 NEPWVQRGRDW
+526 SEPWIERGRDW
-537 LERHQNADGGWGE
+537 LEARQNEDGGWGE
-550 TVASYDDSELRGRGV
+550 TVASYDDPSLRGQGV
-565 STPSQTAWA
+565 STPSQSAWA
-574 VLGLCAFQETRR
+574 LLGLGAFPQINRNSVERAV
-586 RSIENGIRYLINTQ
+586 EYLVSTQ

-631 PLLAL
+631 PLMAL
-636 ARYGAGISVSR
+636 ARY
-647 PQTAIASRVADIVHH
+647 ASRVSADQ
-662 HPERDPEA
+662 PESGLLSGALSDVGSNPELEPSPEA
-670 AFSSLISGFV
+670 AFSSLISGFA
-680 SLPVFALLK
+680 SLPVFVLLK
-689 DLLTKLDHG
+689 DLLTK

>member
-1 MKLPLRVANINHQR
+1 MVNHK
-15 EMTVNDDA
+15 A
-23 GVEALLKDAIYR
+23 GAHALLKEAISR
-35 AQQNL
+35 AQENL
-40 ISLQDA
+40 ISLQHPE
-46 DGYWIGELIVD
+46 GYWIGELIVD
-57 STLCSDYIT
+57 STLCSDYVT

-71 GEIDLELRQKC
+71 GNIDLALQQKC
-82 VDHILSRQLP
+82 VDHILARQLP

-103 SEVNA
+103 AEVNA

-114 SLKLAGFS
+114 ALKLAGFS
-122 RDDPLL
+122 REDRIL

-169 FLLLPRWLPVHLY
+169 FLLLPRWLPVNLY

-196 IINNYKPTRALA
+196 IINHYKPTRTLPD
-208 EDRGIRELY
+208 ERGIRELY
-217 IDPTKVPRQRASGL
+217 LDPTSVPHHKTSGL
-231 KQFFILIDRCLKL
+231 KQFFILIDRCLKF
-244 IEGNGI
+244 IEQNEF
-250 LPLRK
+250 LPLRRA
-255 SALAVAERWMIERIG
+255 ALSVAERWMLERIG

-290 RCLGYRPD
+290 RCIGYSPD
-298 HPIYR
+298 HPTYR

-319 FRIQPCFSPIWDTA
+319 FRIQPCFSPVWDTA
-333 ITLVALARSGIDESH
+333 ITLVSLARSGISQYHPASH
-348 PSSRNAVRWLLSQ
+348 KAVRWLLAQ
-361 EVRIAGDWV
+361 EVRIAGDWAV
-370 VNNPAPEPT
+370 SNPEPEPT

-402 LHIAGYRED
+402 LHTAGYQDD
-411 PALYDRVVRWL
+411 PSLYDRVVRWL

-472 NLGFRQ
+472 DLGFRPA
-478 THHAIG
+478 HPAIR
-484 RAVRFL
+484 RAARFL
-490 KEKQEKDGAWY
+490 KEKQESDGSWY

-514 VLRGLLAIDVDM
+514 VLRGLRAIGVDM
-526 NEPWVQRGRDW
+526 DKPWVRRGRDW
-537 LERHQNADGGWGE
+537 LEAHQNEDGGWGE
-550 TVASYDDSELRGRGV
+550 TVASYEDPSLRGQGA
-565 STPSQTAWA
+565 STPSQSAWA
-574 VLGLCAFQETRR
+574 LLGLCAFPEMNRK
-586 RSIENGIRYLINTQ
+586 SVEKGVEYLVSTQ

-631 PLLAL
+631 PLMAL
-636 ARYGAGISVSR
+636 ARYASGVSASGPEPGLLPGILSEVDHNRELEPS
-647 PQTAIASRVADIVHH
+647 T
-662 HPERDPEA
+662 EA
-670 AFSSLISGFV
+670 AFSSLISGFA
-680 SLPVFALLK
+680 SLPVFVLLK
-689 DLLTKLDHG
+689 DFLTK

>member
-1 MKLPLRVANINHQR
+1 MVNH
-15 EMTVNDDA
+15 DA
-23 GVEALLKDAIYR
+23 GAHALLGQAVTR
-35 AQQNL
+35 AQQHL
-40 ISLQDA
+40 ISLQHPE
-46 DGYWIGELIVD
+46 GYWIGELIVD
-57 STLCSDYIT
+57 STLCSDYVT

-71 GEIDLELRQKC
+71 GDIDKGLQQKC
-82 VDHILSRQLP
+82 IDHILSRQLP

-103 SEVNA
+103 SEINA

-114 SLKLAGFS
+114 ALKLAGFS
-122 RDDPLL
+122 QDTRILT
-128 ALARAKIHELGGIE
+128 LARAKIHELGGIE

-169 FLLLPRWLPVHLY
+169 FLLLPRWLPVNLY

-196 IINNYKPTRALA
+196 IINHYKPTRTLA
-208 EDRGIRELY
+208 EEHGIRELY
-217 IDPTKVPRQRASGL
+217 LDPTKVPHHKTSGL
-231 KQFFILIDRCLKL
+231 KQFFILIDRCLK
-244 IEGNGI
+244 IVERNGY
-250 LPLRK
+250 LPLRQA
-255 SALAVAERWMIERIG
+255 ALNVAERWMLERIG

-279 FPAMLNSMIAL
+279 FPAMLNSLIAL
-290 RCLGYRPD
+290 RCIGYPSD

-303 KAEADF
+303 KADSDF

-319 FRIQPCFSPIWDTA
+319 FRIQPCFSPVWDTA
-333 ITLVALARSGIDESH
+333 ITLVSLARSGLGPNH
-348 PSSRNAVRWLLSQ
+348 PSSSKAVQWLLSQ
-361 EVRIAGDWV
+361 EVRIAGDWA
-370 VNNPAPEPT
+370 VNNPDPEPT

-402 LHIAGYRED
+402 LHTAGYQAD
-411 PALYDRVVRWL
+411 PSLYDRVVRWL

-472 NLGFRQ
+472 NLGFRPQ
-478 THHAIG
+478 HPAI
-484 RAVRFL
+484 RQATRFL
-490 KEKQEKDGAWY
+490 KEEQESDGAWY

-514 VLRGLLAIDVDM
+514 VLRGLRAIGVDM
-526 NEPWVQRGRDW
+526 SEPWIERGRDW
-537 LERHQNADGGWGE
+537 LEVRQNEDGGWGE
-550 TVASYDDSELRGRGV
+550 TVASYYDPSLRGQGA
-565 STPSQTAWA
+565 STPSQSAWA
-574 VLGLCAFQETRR
+574 LLGLCAFPQVNRKSVERAVD
-586 RSIENGIRYLINTQ
+586 YLISTQ

-631 PLLAL
+631 PLMAL
-636 ARYGAGISVSR
+636 ARYASEVAAPRSESGVLSGILGETEHSEELEPSV
-647 PQTAIASRVADIVHH
+647 
-662 HPERDPEA
+662 EA
-670 AFSSLISGFV
+670 AFSSLISGFA
-680 SLPVFALLK
+680 SLPVFVLLK
-689 DLLTKLDHG
+689 DFLTK

>member
-1 MKLPLRVANINHQR
+1 MVNH
-15 EMTVNDDA
+15 DA
-23 GVEALLKDAIYR
+23 GAHGLLEQAVTR
-35 AQQNL
+35 AQQHL
-40 ISLQDA
+40 ISLQHPE
-46 DGYWIGELIVD
+46 GYWIGELIVD
-57 STLCSDYIT
+57 STLCSDYVT

-71 GEIDLELRQKC
+71 GDIDLNLQQKC
-82 VDHILSRQLP
+82 IDHILSRQLP

-114 SLKLAGFS
+114 ALKLAGFS
-122 RDDPLL
+122 KEDRILS
-128 ALARAKIHELGGIE
+128 LARAKIHELGGIE

-169 FLLLPRWLPVHLY
+169 FLLLPRWLPVNLY

-196 IINNYKPTRALA
+196 IINHYKPTRALPD
-208 EDRGIRELY
+208 ERGIRELY
-217 IDPTKVPRQRASGL
+217 LDPTRVPHHKTSGL
-231 KQFFILIDRCLKL
+231 KQFFILIDRCLKF
-244 IEGNGI
+244 IERNGY
-250 LPLRK
+250 LPLRRA
-255 SALAVAERWMIERIG
+255 ALNVAERWMLERIG

-279 FPAMLNSMIAL
+279 FPAMLNSLIAL
-290 RCLGYRPD
+290 RCIGYLPD

-303 KAEADF
+303 KADADF

-333 ITLVALARSGIDESH
+333 ITLVSLARSGISQHH
-348 PSSRNAVRWLLSQ
+348 PSSRKAVQWLLSQ
-361 EVRIAGDWV
+361 EVRIAGDWA
-370 VNNPAPEPT
+370 VNNPEPEPT

-402 LHIAGYRED
+402 LHTAGYQAD
-411 PALYDRVVRWL
+411 PSLYERVVQWL

-478 THHAIG
+478 RHPAIRHAT
-484 RAVRFL
+484 RFL
-490 KEKQEKDGAWY
+490 KEKQEPDGAWY

-514 VLRGLLAIDVDM
+514 VLRGLRAIGMDM
-526 NEPWVQRGRDW
+526 SEPWIERGRDW
-537 LERHQNADGGWGE
+537 LEVRQNEDGGWGE
-550 TVASYDDSELRGRGV
+550 TVASYYDPSLRGQGA
-565 STPSQTAWA
+565 STPSQSAWA
-574 VLGLCAFQETRR
+574 LLGLCAFPQVNRKSVERAVD
-586 RSIENGIRYLINTQ
+586 YLVSTQ

-631 PLLAL
+631 PLMAL
-636 ARYGAGISVSR
+636 ARFASGVPAYRPESGLLSGILSD
-647 PQTAIASRVADIVHH
+647 VAHNQELA
-662 HPERDPEA
+662 PSTQAE
-670 AFSSLISGFV
+670 FSSLFSGFA
-680 SLPVFALLK
+680 SLPVFVLLK
-689 DLLTKLDHG
+689 DFLTK

>member
-1 MKLPLRVANINHQR
+1 MVNH
-15 EMTVNDDA
+15 DA
-23 GVEALLKDAIYR
+23 GAHGLLEQAITR
-35 AQQNL
+35 AQQHL
-40 ISLQDA
+40 ISLQDPE
-46 DGYWIGELIVD
+46 GYWIGELIVD
-57 STLCSDYIT
+57 STLCSDYVT

-71 GEIDLELRQKC
+71 GDVDLNLQQKC
-82 VDHILSRQLP
+82 IDHILSRQLP

-114 SLKLAGFS
+114 ALKLAGFAKEDTILS
-122 RDDPLL
+122 
-128 ALARAKIHELGGIE
+128 LARAKIHELGGIE

-169 FLLLPRWLPVHLY
+169 FLLLPRWLPVNLY

-196 IINNYKPTRALA
+196 IINHYKPTRALPD
-208 EDRGIRELY
+208 ERGIRELY
-217 IDPTKVPRQRASGL
+217 LDPTRVPHHKTSGL
-231 KQFFILIDRCLKL
+231 KQFFILIDRCLKF
-244 IEGNGI
+244 IERNGY
-250 LPLRK
+250 LPLRRA
-255 SALAVAERWMIERIG
+255 ALNVAERWMLERIG

-279 FPAMLNSMIAL
+279 FPAMLNSLIAL
-290 RCLGYRPD
+290 RCIGYLPD

-303 KAEADF
+303 KADADF

-333 ITLVALARSGIDESH
+333 ITLVSLARSGISQHH
-348 PSSRNAVRWLLSQ
+348 PSSRKAVQWLLSQ
-361 EVRIAGDWV
+361 EVRIAGDWA
-370 VNNPAPEPT
+370 VNNPEPEPT

-402 LHIAGYRED
+402 LHTAGYQAD
-411 PALYDRVVRWL
+411 PSLYERVVRWL

-478 THHAIG
+478 RHPAIRHAT
-484 RAVRFL
+484 RFL
-490 KEKQEKDGAWY
+490 KEKQEPDGAWY

-514 VLRGLLAIDVDM
+514 VLRGLRAIGMDM
-526 NEPWVQRGRDW
+526 SEPWIERGRDW
-537 LERHQNADGGWGE
+537 LEVRQNEDGGWGE
-550 TVASYDDSELRGRGV
+550 TVASYYDPSLRGQGA
-565 STPSQTAWA
+565 STPSQSAWA
-574 VLGLCAFQETRR
+574 LLGLCAFPQVNRKSVERAVD
-586 RSIENGIRYLINTQ
+586 YLVSTQ

-631 PLLAL
+631 PLMAL
-636 ARYGAGISVSR
+636 ARFASGVPAYRPESGLLSGILSDVEHNQELAPST
-647 PQTAIASRVADIVHH
+647 QA
-662 HPERDPEA
+662 E
-670 AFSSLISGFV
+670 FSSLFSGFA
-680 SLPVFALLK
+680 SLPVFVLLK
-689 DLLTKLDHG
+689 DFLTK